1 MKEKSMTYEQAIE
14 RLEQIATG
22 LEQQQT
28 GLDELTD
35 RLREA
40 QELLKFCKSKLL
52 KAEKEIDEIIN
63 GDGTR

>member
-1 MKEKSMTYEQAIE
+1 MKEESMTYEQAIE

-40 QELLKFCKSKLL
+40 QKLLKFCKDRLL
-52 KAEKEIDEIIN
+52 KAEKEIEEIIN